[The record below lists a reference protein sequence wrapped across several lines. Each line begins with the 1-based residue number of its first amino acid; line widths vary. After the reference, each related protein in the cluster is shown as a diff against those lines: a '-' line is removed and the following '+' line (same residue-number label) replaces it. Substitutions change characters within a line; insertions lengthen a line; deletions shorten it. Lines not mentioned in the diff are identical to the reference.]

1 MPKSSQTHLEL
12 KSNMIHGYII
22 KATHEKYVTIVYI
35 LRSVTYPVILH
46 FRPAIFSL
54 STTDDQ
60 TNGQNFEHIGTL
72 IAACNIIGS

>member
-1 MPKSSQTHLEL
+1 
-12 KSNMIHGYII
+12 MIYWYII
-22 KATHEKYVTIVYI
+22 KATHGKYVPIVYI
-35 LRSVTYPVILH
+35 LRSVTYPVLLH

-72 IAACNIIGS
+72 MAAFNIIGS

>member
-1 MPKSSQTHLEL
+1 
-12 KSNMIHGYII
+12 MIRGYII

-35 LRSVTYPVILH
+35 LQSVTYPVILH

-60 TNGQNFEHIGTL
+60 MNGQNFEHIGTL